1 MSEPLPDRQI
11 LDNLLTRLGD
21 AEQIMNTCQR
31 DLHSLR
37 HDVNVA
43 RGNFDFDQKHSVTGI
58 VPLDILEQR
67 AVYEAI
73 SVCGGDKVKAA
84 QRLGIGKTTLYRK
97 LKEYEVGVS
106 A

>member
-37 HDVNVA
+37 HDVCVA
-43 RGNFDFDQKHSVTGI
+43 KDNFDFDQERSVTGI
-58 VPLDILEQR
+58 VPLNILEQR
-67 AVYEAI
+67 AIYEAI
-73 SVCGGDKVKAA
+73 SVCGGDKMKAA

-97 LKEYEVGVS
+97 LKEYEGAVS